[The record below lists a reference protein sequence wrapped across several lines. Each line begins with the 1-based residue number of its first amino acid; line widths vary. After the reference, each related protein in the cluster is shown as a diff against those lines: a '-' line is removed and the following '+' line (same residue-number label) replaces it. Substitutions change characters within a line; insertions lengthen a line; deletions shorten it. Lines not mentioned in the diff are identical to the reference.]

1 VERFGFDHLPEK
13 PVEFFF
19 VYHDVIGH
27 GSILLFMTDK
37 LVKADVLLSFAE
49 DVEAAL
55 EVFSSEIPISDP
67 RRPKFEVALK
77 QLRGSIQ
84 ELREKLN

>member
-1 VERFGFDHLPEK
+1 M
-13 PVEFFF
+13 
-19 VYHDVIGH
+19 
-27 GSILLFMTDK
+27 SDK
-37 LVKADVLLSFAE
+37 LVKADVLLRFAE

-55 EVFSSEIPISDP
+55 EVLSSEIPISDP
-67 RRPKFEVALK
+67 RRQKFEVALK